1 MKKLTLVIADDE
13 PLSLKSEEL
22 LIKKEFP
29 NVDIVALA
37 EDGIEFKLA
46 VEKYEPDMAI
56 VDINMPGLSGLEAI
70 ELLRKK
76 ATHTHFLI
84 CTAYSDVEY
93 LKTALDLHTDGYL
106 IKPGRRDET
115 IETIAKMCHTVERE
129 MEQVSEEV
137 QNVLQVVNPFF
148 GSEILMSIF
157 SKDPDKESFDTYC
170 KLNHIDF
177 SSGCIIRFLP
187 ESGDVPA
194 RKEILQNISTVL
206 EGICSFLA
214 TVNVHELIVM
224 LFLPRE
230 IGQDKLKTWCGEI
243 TELIAD
249 GLEKSGE
256 TSYIYSIGNIYNTFD
271 QMRDSYRESLE
282 HTNDNSASEGFYRDL
297 VEKKGDYVS
306 RAKDYIHIHY
316 TEDISLNDCA
326 EHVGISQYYLSRI
339 FKECLGYNFV
349 EYLSMV
355 RIDAAKR
362 LCEDKSLSIR
372 DIAQKCGYA
381 NITYF
386 YRVFKRS
393 IGVTIGEYRREISNV
408 EDE

>member
-1 MKKLTLVIADDE
+1 M
-13 PLSLKSEEL
+13 
-22 LIKKEFP
+22 
-29 NVDIVALA
+29 A

-46 VEKYEPDMAI
+46 VEKFAPDMAI

-76 ATHTHFLI
+76 GSRTHFLI

-106 IKPGRRDET
+106 LKPGRRDET
-115 IETIAKMCHTVERE
+115 IETIARMCRTIEKEKEE
-129 MEQVSEEV
+129 MSEEV
-137 QNVLQVVNPFF
+137 KNVLQVVNPFF

-157 SKDPDKESFDTYC
+157 SKDTDKESFDTYC
-170 KLNHIDF
+170 QLNHITF
-177 SSGCIIRFLP
+177 TSGCIITFLP
-187 ESGDVPA
+187 EKGGVPV
-194 RKEILQNISTVL
+194 RKEVLQAISAAL
-206 EGICSFLA
+206 AGICDFLA
-214 TVNVHELIVM
+214 TVNAHELIVM
-224 LFLPRE
+224 LFLPQE
-230 IGQDKLKTWCGEI
+230 IEQDKLKTWCGEI

-249 GLEKSGE
+249 SLEKSGDI
-256 TSYIYSIGNIYNTFD
+256 SYIYSIGNIYSTFEE
-271 QMRDSYRESLE
+271 MRDSYRESVE
-282 HTNDNSASEGFYRDL
+282 QFSHTSSPDELSRYS
-297 VEKKGDYVS
+297 VEKKDDYAR

-316 TEDISLNDCA
+316 TEDISLSDCA

-339 FKECLGYNFV
+339 FKESTGCNFV

-355 RIDAAKR
+355 RIDTAKR
-362 LCEDKSLSIR
+362 LCEDKQLSIR

-393 IGVTIGEYRREISNV
+393 MGVTIGEYRKDVSHV
-408 EDE
+408 EDN